1 MRFKAF
7 LPLAVLTVGV
17 IVLGAL
23 AAQAAKTPATKP
35 AEAAA
40 QWKTMFPQGLIDAEG
55 KPTDLSK
62 LNGKI
67 VGLYFSAHWCPPCK
81 VFTPLLV
88 DFRDKNAAN
97 FEVVF
102 VSSDNTKEEHRKYM
116 AEAQMKWL
124 AVEYKTDP
132 ASALMKQFDVKGIP
146 TLVILGPDGKEITRA
161 GRADVTNDPNTALSK
176 WQKAAK

>member
-1 MRFKAF
+1 MRFKAI

-40 QWKTMFPQGLIDAEG
+40 AWKAMFPDGLIDAEA
-55 KPTDLSK
+55 KAADASK

-88 DFRDKNAAN
+88 DFRNKNAAN

-102 VSSDNTKEEHRKYM
+102 VSSDRSKEEHRKYL
-116 AEAQMKWL
+116 AEAQMPWL
-124 AVEYKTDP
+124 AVEWD
-132 ASALMKQFDVKGIP
+132 SAPGKALQKQFDVKGIP
-146 TLVILGPDGKEITRA
+146 TLVILGPDGKEITRT
-161 GRADVTNDPNTALSK
+161 GRADVTNDANTALAK
-176 WQKAAK
+176 WRKAAK